1 MILFSWCNVVMRW
14 KGGEDRESHHSGW
27 NLADSRRLLVLS
39 LRQTL
44 DQTKCEP
51 TLNEVIAS
59 ILLDYSKQD
68 DPFTHAWWIQSTPTL
83 WVKESDKR
91 ARLSQQANFGNSSD
105 SLLLRSF
112 SFAAIEACKNSVK
125 NQVPSLHNVLLT
137 IAAVGSSACMP
148 PSEQS
153 YVTTQQVRKDDDDLQ
168 LNRARDSTVVAY
180 GVRATTLEATL
191 HLSLSLTVQ
200 YQSQGVSTFN
210 HSNAGSYC
218 SKVSSRK

>member
-1 MILFSWCNVVMRW
+1 MHDEFRALPLC
-14 KGGEDRESHHSGW
+14 ESK
-27 NLADSRRLLVLS
+27 N
-39 LRQTL
+39 
-44 DQTKCEP
+44 P
-51 TLNEVIAS
+51 TN
-59 ILLDYSKQD
+59 
-68 DPFTHAWWIQSTPTL
+68 
-83 WVKESDKR
+83 
-91 ARLSQQANFGNSSD
+91 ARD
-105 SLLLRSF
+105 SLNKQILATVQIACYCSF

-180 GVRATTLEATL
+180 GVRATPLEATL